1 MQMSGHDY
9 LTSMQ
14 QGLLPPSPIA
24 RLAGLEALRVDR
36 GDVLFRCVADASY
49 DNPMGV
55 VHGGLLCTLLD
66 SAAAGA
72 MHSTLPAGVGFTSIE
87 IKVSYL
93 RSVRAGDVLLAH
105 GWVTKP
111 GSRIT
116 FAEADVR
123 DSNDRLVAT
132 ASSTL
137 LLIGG

>member
-1 MQMSGHDY
+1 
-9 LTSMQ
+9 
-14 QGLLPPSPIA
+14 
-24 RLAGLEALRVDR
+24 
-36 GDVLFRCVADASY
+36 
-49 DNPMGV
+49 MGV

-66 SAAAGA
+66 SAAPGA
-72 MHSTLPAGVGFTSIE
+72 VHSTLPAGVGFTSIE

-111 GSRIT
+111 GSRIAS
-116 FAEADVR
+116 AEADVR